1 MYEGASSSAS
11 IATTSTL
18 PLRTEPYDPFNAF
31 GPLLDVYDALDAA
44 AIGALKDRIEMVRP
58 LLPFFVHARRLL
70 SSRICSPPSP
80 SPQVAFNLHARRF
93 IEEKLICFPRSSTST
108 PRFDS
113 VLDDF
118 LPKPTDAT
126 SSSAAGVIDMQED
139 LNVSVLQHSTFHVR
153 VVCCLAPR
161 EVHSRCHH
169 PPFHLF
175 AQVSNRKLSAYSGLG
190 RSVMSP
196 ATALKKKDELPSLTL
211 GRCGMYVLA
220 PARKFFYMDLHTCA
234 SHVAHLSFC
243 LFWRT

>member
-161 EVHSRCHH
+161 EVHSRCHQ
-169 PPFHLF
+169 PSVSLVRVGQQP
-175 AQVSNRKLSAYSGLG
+175 QVK
-190 RSVMSP
+190 
-196 ATALKKKDELPSLTL
+196 TL
-211 GRCGMYVLA
+211 HGPGPECYEPGDRAEEEG
-220 PARKFFYMDLHTCA
+220 
-234 SHVAHLSFC
+234 
-243 LFWRT
+243 

>member
-1 MYEGASSSAS
+1 MSPSSQLTRRVFRLPPSSSLRAPLSCRLPLLCCAAYYGSTRLVEPIVYEGASSSAS

-169 PPFHLF
+169 PPFLLF
-175 AQVSNRKLSAYSGLG
+175 A
-190 RSVMSP
+190 
-196 ATALKKKDELPSLTL
+196 
-211 GRCGMYVLA
+211 
-220 PARKFFYMDLHTCA
+220 
-234 SHVAHLSFC
+234 
-243 LFWRT
+243 